1 MAKPAGETSET
12 IRAWARSPADR
23 LYVELSTGP
32 EGLTTVDAARR
43 LDERGFNVLPEAK
56 KIPLSRKAFAQLK
69 NLFNVL
75 LIIAAILSFVTN
87 SPQMGFAIFGVVL
100 VAVLFSLFQ
109 ERRAERAIEALRQLV
124 PEEAKVQRDGMTKK
138 IPVSYV
144 TVGDILSL
152 EEGDKVPADA
162 RLLTAFELDV
172 DNSTLTGE
180 SEPQRRSTTPPPQG
194 FEGPITEFPN
204 LVFAGTV
211 VTSGAGSAI
220 VLATGLETQFG
231 KVVAMTRT
239 VEEPLSPL
247 QRELDH
253 AARVNFYVA
262 IGVGLLFLMVGLAF
276 VHLLVADSILFM
288 IGVMTS
294 LVPEG
299 LQVTVTLALA
309 MSSLA
314 LSKRNVV
321 VKRLSS
327 VETLGSTTVICTDK
341 TGTITEG
348 QMTVRIAWIGG
359 KAFDVTGEGYEPE
372 GSVLL
377 GTRRVTAADRV
388 DLRRFSE
395 IAALNNRATLVP
407 PLDRRKSRW
416 TAVGDSTE
424 AALLVLA
431 AKANLDP
438 KKTLAEW
445 PRIGMIPFESARKMM
460 TSVHRGPQGDVIAYV
475 KGAGREILSRS
486 TQAQWGDAVVSI
498 TDEISAT
505 VHRQIDEFARDAYR
519 VLALAYRHLP
529 GPLEK
534 YESAAVEKDLIFVGL
549 VAILDPPRADVPQAV
564 YKARS
569 AGMRVVMMTGDHE
582 LTAEAIA
589 RKVGIVTSTD
599 YAVVTGYQLAKIPDD
614 ELSRI
619 LDTPEIVFARITPEQ
634 KLRVVRILRSK
645 GETVAVTGDGVNDAP
660 ALLEADIGIA
670 MGITGTDVAR
680 ESADMVLLDDNFA
693 SIVNGTEIGR
703 SVFDNLRK
711 FIVYVFSHNWA
722 ELVTFVV
729 FVLFLTPQTL
739 PLTVVGIL
747 AIDLGMDIPPSL
759 ALTLEP
765 PEPGIMD
772 RPPRAKRTRLFD
784 LGTLSRS
791 FYIGTMI
798 GLVALFWCFSIWS
811 QAGWHLGLAGWP
823 STTTQAQAY
832 VMGSTGV
839 IAGIMAGQLGTL
851 FATRTNVASAF
862 SLNPLRNRWL
872 LPGVSAEI
880 AILLGIVYLPFLQG
894 VFITSPFPPITWLYL
909 YSFVPVILLF
919 EEARKYAVRRILL
932 PAKVVPGFPAGV
944 PSPGVEVIMGT
955 QPEARVRIPFI
966 EHGPP
971 VLVPLTLR
979 GSDEIAVSLAV
990 SLAEYSGS
998 RILLVRLPQLG
1009 HPSERQRALERRAE
1023 AVAKVSDTPCSFVD
1037 LPPSNGRRGRRPIG
1051 RDLERLAERTKA
1063 ETIVVPVDAEVF
1075 ARGRAQRKERWL
1087 SDLRKRRVIL
1097 VRGPGPVVRAP
1108 PRLRRLLIPVLEEF
1122 RPEPFDVAASLT
1134 AASSFPAVD
1143 VVAAKVIRIPQIVP
1157 LYSTYRPESLIDQD
1171 RELSFLKALRARPI
1185 MRLLTPKV
1193 LMVRDI
1199 GRDLVDF
1206 ADERDVEAILLA
1218 GRWEAIRHGFL
1229 SKDER
1234 EVARKARGAVV
1245 IILLAGR
1252 WEAIRHGFLS
1262 KDEREV
1268 ARKARGAVV
1277 IILPAAKAE

>member
-1 MAKPAGETSET
+1 MASPSPDPTEAV
-12 IRAWARSPADR
+12 RRWAREPLDR
-23 LYVELSTGP
+23 LVTELRTTP

-43 LDERGFNVLPEAK
+43 LDEKGFNVLPEAK
-56 KIPLSRKAFAQLK
+56 KTPLSRKALAQLK

-75 LIIAAILSFVTN
+75 LIIAAILSFGTS
-87 SPQMGFAIFGVVL
+87 SPQMGFAILAVV
-100 VAVLFSLFQ
+100 VIAVLFSLFQ
-109 ERRAERAIEALRQLV
+109 ERRAERAVEALRQLV
-124 PEEAKVQRDGMTKK
+124 PEEAKVLRDDVVKK

-144 TVGDILSL
+144 TVGDVLSL

-162 RLLTAFELDV
+162 RLITSFELDV

-180 SEPQRRSTTPPPQG
+180 SEPQRRTAAAPSETL
-194 FEGPITEFPN
+194 EGPVTDFPN

-211 VTSGAGSAI
+211 VTAGAGTAL
-220 VLATGLETQFG
+220 VLATGRNTRFG
-231 KVVAMTRT
+231 QVVEITRAA
-239 VEEPLSPL
+239 EEPLSPL
-247 QRELDH
+247 QLELDH
-253 AARVNFYVA
+253 AAKLNFYVA
-262 IGVGLLFLMVGLAF
+262 LGVGLLFLAVGRFF
-276 VHLLVADSILFM
+276 VHLGLPDSILFM

-299 LQVTVTLALA
+299 LQITVTLSLA

-348 QMTVRIAWIGG
+348 QMTVRKVWIGG
-359 KAFDVTGEGYEPE
+359 RTYDLTGEGYEPE
-372 GSVLL
+372 GLVLL
-377 GTRRVTAADRV
+377 AGVKVTVGDRM
-388 DLRRFSE
+388 DLRRLCE
-395 IAALNNRATLVP
+395 IAALNNKATLVP

-416 TAVGDSTE
+416 TMVGDSTE

-438 KKTLAEW
+438 KKTLAER

-460 TSVHRGPQGDVIAYV
+460 TSVHQDARGSVLAYV
-475 KGAGREILSRS
+475 KGAGGEILARS
-486 TQAQWGDAVVSI
+486 TSMQQGDEAVRL
-498 TDEISAT
+498 TDELRASI
-505 VHRQIDEFARDAYR
+505 RNQIDEFAREAYR
-519 VLALAYRHLP
+519 VLALAYRELP
-529 GPLEK
+529 RPMER
-534 YESAAVEKDLIFVGL
+534 YESATVETDLTFVGL

-569 AGMRVVMMTGDHE
+569 AGMRVIMMTGDHE

-589 RKVGIVTSTD
+589 RKVGIVTSPA
-599 YAVVTGYQLAKIPDD
+599 YAVVTGYQLSRMPDE

-619 LDTPEIVFARITPEQ
+619 LDTPELVLARITPEQ
-634 KLRVVRILRSK
+634 KLRIVRLLRDK

-722 ELVTFVV
+722 ELATFVV
-729 FVLFLTPQTL
+729 FVMFLTPQTL
-739 PLTVVGIL
+739 PLSVVGIL

-772 RPPRAKRTRLFD
+772 RPPRPRKSRLFD
-784 LGTLSRS
+784 LATILRS

-798 GLVALFWCFSIWS
+798 GLVALFWCFSIWA
-811 QAGWHLGLAGWP
+811 QGGWHLGLADWP
-823 STTTQAQAY
+823 STPADVQWYRMGTTA
-832 VMGSTGV
+832 V

-872 LPGVSAEI
+872 LPGIAAELG
-880 AILLGIVYLPFLQG
+880 ILLGLVYLPPLQV
-894 VFITSPFPPITWLYL
+894 VFATSPFLPSTWLFL
-909 YSFVPVILLF
+909 YAFVPVILLF
-919 EEARKYAVRRILL
+919 EEIRKLTVRRIIL
-932 PAKVVPGFPAGV
+932 PARAPAPARPAV
-944 PSPGVEVIMGT
+944 SFAVSPGVEVILKAK
-955 QPEARVRIPFI
+955 PEVRTRIPFI
-966 EHGPP
+966 ERGPP
-971 VLVPLTLR
+971 VLVPLTLQ
-979 GSDEIAVSLAV
+979 GSDEIAVAV
-990 SLAEYSGS
+990 ALSLAEYSGS
-998 RILLVRLPQLG
+998 RIVLVRLPGVSPASGARDMELRLE
-1009 HPSERQRALERRAE
+1009 SLARA
-1023 AVAKVSDTPCSFVD
+1023 SDTPASFVD
-1037 LPPSNGRRGRRPIG
+1037 LPPSGGRRGRHSLG
-1051 RDLERLAERTKA
+1051 RDLESLAERTKA
-1063 ETIVVPVDAEVF
+1063 ETVVIPVGPDVF
-1075 ARGRAQRKERWL
+1075 AGRRAERRRWIH
-1087 SDLRKRRVIL
+1087 DLRRHRVIL
-1097 VRGPGPVVRAP
+1097 VRGPGKAVEAP
-1108 PRLRRLLIPVLEEF
+1108 ARLQRILIPVLEEF
-1122 RPEPFDVAASLT
+1122 HAEPFDIAASLT
-1134 AASSFPAVD
+1134 AASLFPAVD
-1143 VVAAKVIRIPQIVP
+1143 VVAAKVIKIPQIVP

-1171 RELSFLKALRARPI
+1171 RELSFLRQLRTRPI
-1185 MRLLTPKV
+1185 MRLLTPKI

-1206 ADERDVEAILLA
+1206 AEERDIDVILLA
-1218 GRWEAIRHGFL
+1218 GRWEAVRRGFL

-1234 EVARKARGAVV
+1234 AVATKAKGTVIVV
-1245 IILLAGR
+1245 
-1252 WEAIRHGFLS
+1252 
-1262 KDEREV
+1262 
-1268 ARKARGAVV
+1268 
-1277 IILPAAKAE
+1277 LPAAKPE